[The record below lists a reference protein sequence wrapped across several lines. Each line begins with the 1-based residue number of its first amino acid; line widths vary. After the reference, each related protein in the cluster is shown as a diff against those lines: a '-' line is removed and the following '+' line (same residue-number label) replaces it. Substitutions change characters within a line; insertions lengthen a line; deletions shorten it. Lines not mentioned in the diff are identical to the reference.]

1 MLSLVLI
8 RTIDR
13 GSNAES
19 QKKHRQRL
27 NQSADAWGQKLRWQE
42 RQQLLYQKI
51 LSMDTKSETYTNL
64 SCSLFTFYGILFPKL
79 AESRCCLSNAE
90 REREQP
96 HRWLLLQPLMM
107 ESCPEFCFSTQSTC
121 FTHRAES
128 SVPISEKRSNSIAVS
143 TQSAW
148 FAQPCSHQLKLLGQA
163 WKSSSH
169 VQIRPSQAEWEI
181 AVSH

>member
-27 NQSADAWGQKLRWQE
+27 NQTADAWGQKLRWQE

-79 AESRCCLSNAE
+79 AESRCCLSKAE
-90 REREQP
+90 RERERERTASQMVAITATYDGIMP
-96 HRWLLLQPLMM
+96 RILFLHAINLLH
-107 ESCPEFCFSTQSTC
+107 TQSRKFSSNKWKKVKQYCC
-121 FTHRAES
+121 FH
-128 SVPISEKRSNSIAVS
+128 PIGLIGP
-143 TQSAW
+143 TM
-148 FAQPCSHQLKLLGQA
+148 FTPAQAPWTSLKIQLPCAK
-163 WKSSSH
+163 
-169 VQIRPSQAEWEI
+169 
-181 AVSH
+181 

>member
-27 NQSADAWGQKLRWQE
+27 NQTAQTHGNKTSDGRKDNSFCIRRSYQWTLSLRL
-42 RQQLLYQKI
+42 RQIFPVHFLPFMVFYSLNW
-51 LSMDTKSETYTNL
+51 LS
-64 SCSLFTFYGILFPKL
+64 L
-79 AESRCCLSNAE
+79 AAVLAMLK
-90 REREQP
+90 EREQP

-107 ESCPEFCFSTQSTC
+107 ESCPGFCFSTQSTC

-128 SVPISEKRSNSIAVS
+128 SVPISEKRSNGIAVS

-169 VQIRPSQAEWEI
+169 MGKLGHLELNER
-181 AVSH
+181 

>member
-27 NQSADAWGQKLRWQE
+27 NQTADAWGQKLRWQE
-42 RQQLLYQKI
+42 RQLLYQKI

-79 AESRCCLSNAE
+79 AESSCCLSNAE
-90 REREQP
+90 RERTASQMVAITATYDGIMP
-96 HRWLLLQPLMM
+96 RIFFLHAINLLH
-107 ESCPEFCFSTQSTC
+107 TQSRK
-121 FTHRAES
+121 FS
-128 SVPISEKRSNSIAVS
+128 YNK
-143 TQSAW
+143 
-148 FAQPCSHQLKLLGQA
+148 
-163 WKSSSH
+163 
-169 VQIRPSQAEWEI
+169 
-181 AVSH
+181 